1 MIPPKWFLRDLEIID
16 KSYFPAWNEK
26 AGYWEIKK
34 KMHEYYMGRSRGRS
48 FVAEVLDPTIGVFK
62 ELNNNVLDN
71 IRQRKKLS
79 IQYPGASYLKW
90 IMDQA
95 KESKAKKNALAVE
108 MATEGFMRIFNQ
120 GKSKQF
126 DMAVPEKN

>member
-1 MIPPKWFLRDLEIID
+1 MTAPKWFLRDLEIID

-34 KMHEYYMGRSRGRS
+34 KMHEYYMNNR
-48 FVAEVLDPTIGVFK
+48 FVAEVKDPTIGVFK
-62 ELNNNVLDN
+62 ELNNNALDN

-79 IQYPGASYLKW
+79 ILYPGRSYFKW

-95 KESKAKKNALAVE
+95 KESKAKKSALAVE
-108 MATEGFMRIFNQ
+108 MATEGMMKILNW

-126 DMAVPEKN
+126 DMKVPEKN